1 MPWPQWC
8 EQNNGDGHMSLAEL
22 QRTFRDALVTG
33 HAEPLAAALVGG
45 ADPLARLAIH
55 QRHYETSLVTAL
67 LERFPATQW
76 LLGSQ
81 PMIDA
86 ARDFI
91 RLHPPVRP
99 SIAEFGED
107 FAAYLAGSPSG
118 RTIPYLAEFAECDW
132 HLGRIAVAADEEGV
146 HRVRS
151 AWPIDRLLAIF
162 LGEEP
167 PDSLVFEPG
176 AVHLEIRGRRGNFT
190 IARLAE

>member
-1 MPWPQWC
+1 
-8 EQNNGDGHMSLAEL
+8 MSLADL
-22 QRTFRDALVTG
+22 QHAFRDALVTG
-33 HAEPLAAALVGG
+33 NATRVAPALVGG
-45 ADPLARLAIH
+45 RDPLARLAIH
-55 QRHYETSLVTAL
+55 QRHYEASLVTAL

-86 ARDFI
+86 ARDYV
-91 RLHPPVRP
+91 RVHPPVRP
-99 SIAEFGED
+99 PIAEFGED

-167 PDSLVFEPG
+167 PDSLVFDPED
-176 AVHLEIRGRRGNFT
+176 VHLEIRGRRGNFT